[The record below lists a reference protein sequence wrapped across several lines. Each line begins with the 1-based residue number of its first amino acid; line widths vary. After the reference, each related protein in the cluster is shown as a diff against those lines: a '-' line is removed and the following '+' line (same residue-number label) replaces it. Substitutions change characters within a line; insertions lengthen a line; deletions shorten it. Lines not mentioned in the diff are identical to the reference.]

1 MASFALRLPDHLL
14 EQAEAASAEDQV
26 SVNQMFVA
34 FIAEG
39 LGHRR
44 GLRSMQERAA
54 RADIRPALAA
64 LAALEQVPDVPPE
77 AGDELPEARATR
89 GARG

>member
-64 LAALEQVPDVPPE
+64 LEQVPDVPPE